1 MKFSLV
7 PGICG
12 LALASMVAVGGHH
25 WWDVHQQVAAWHA
38 SHDTPSFRG
47 QPSSGGSLA
56 DSPDSSNPAA
66 REFLQELRSLRQEN
80 QNLRDEM
87 AETNRKLGAARQG
100 GRETPPS
107 PVPSAVRETP
117 KAVASTLNPPNTSSA
132 PAKEFFQGML
142 DELRA
147 LKQENKDLRDQVAE
161 TNRDLMEVQF
171 RLDTHSQEFRPLKLK
186 NDDSIGD
193 PTADRPI
200 ATQPRDAESGVLPP
214 RAIVPGLEL
223 PQ

>member
-1 MKFSLV
+1 MKSSLV

-12 LALASMVAVGGHH
+12 LALAAMVAVGGHH

-38 SHDTPSFRG
+38 SHDTPAMPG
-47 QPSSGGSLA
+47 QPSSGRSLA
-56 DSPDSSNPAA
+56 GSSDSSNPAA
-66 REFLQELRSLRQEN
+66 SEFLRELKSLRQEN

-87 AETNRKLGAARQG
+87 AETNRKLSTARQG
-100 GRETPPS
+100 APS
-107 PVPSAVRETP
+107 PVSSPVRETP
-117 KAVASTLNPPNTSSA
+117 KAVASAINPPNTSSA

-200 ATQPRDAESGVLPP
+200 TTQPRDAESGVLPP